1 MPRALVSV
9 WNFEEKSGDAPAQAG
24 NVTLPAVFTAPIRH
38 DLVHY
43 VHSLM
48 AKNARQPYAVT
59 RRAGMMVSAP
69 LRLRLC
75 PLITRLLLK
84 HTV

>member
-1 MPRALVSV
+1 MSRALVSV
-9 WNFEEKSGDAPAQAG
+9 WNHEQEGSQSG
-24 NVTLPAVFTAPIRH
+24 NVTLPPVFTAPIRH

-59 RRAGMMVSAP
+59 RRAGMMVSFSRSTSNSTGGCLLP
-69 LRLRLC
+69 LAVSN
-75 PLITRLLLK
+75 PGF
-84 HTV
+84 

>member
-1 MPRALVSV
+1 MSRALVSV
-9 WNFEEKSGDAPAQAG
+9 WNFEEEGSSAG

-59 RRAGMMVSAP
+59 RRAGMMVSWLFCLNLELDWMP
-69 LRLRLC
+69 LTLGCL
-75 PLITRLLLK
+75 
-84 HTV
+84 

>member
-1 MPRALVSV
+1 MCSSAVS
-9 WNFEEKSGDAPAQAG
+9 SQSG

-59 RRAGMMVSAP
+59 RRAGMMVSWLLSLNLELDWRVP
-69 LRLRLC
+69 LALGCL
-75 PLITRLLLK
+75 
-84 HTV
+84 

>member
-1 MPRALVSV
+1 MSRALVSV
-9 WNFEEKSGDAPAQAG
+9 WNHEQEGSQSG

-59 RRAGMMVSAP
+59 RRAGMMVSWLLSLNLELDWRMP
-69 LRLRLC
+69 LALGCL
-75 PLITRLLLK
+75 
-84 HTV
+84 

>member
-1 MPRALVSV
+1 MSRPLVSV
-9 WNFEEKSGDAPAQAG
+9 FASENKDNKPAG
-24 NVTLPAVFTAPIRH
+24 TVTLPAVFTAPIRH

-59 RRAGMMVSAP
+59 RRAGMMVS
-69 LRLRLC
+69 
-75 PLITRLLLK
+75 TTGLLFT
-84 HTV
+84 HYRS

>member
-1 MPRALVSV
+1 MSRALVSV

-59 RRAGMMVSAP
+59 RRAGMMVSWLFFLAQP
-69 LRLRLC
+69 R
-75 PLITRLLLK
+75 TRLDASCP
-84 HTV
+84 

>member
-1 MPRALVSV
+1 MSRALVSV
-9 WNFEEKSGDAPAQAG
+9 WNFEEEGSSAG

-59 RRAGMMVSAP
+59 RRAGMMVSRA
-69 LRLRLC
+69 LRLPRISSPGLA
-75 PLITRLLLK
+75 TRDQLHL
-84 HTV
+84 